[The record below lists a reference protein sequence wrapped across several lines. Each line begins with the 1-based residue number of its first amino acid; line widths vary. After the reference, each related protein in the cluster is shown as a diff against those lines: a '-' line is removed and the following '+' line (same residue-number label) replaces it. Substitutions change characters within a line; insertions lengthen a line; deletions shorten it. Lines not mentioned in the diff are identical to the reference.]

1 MRISGCVTRNDK
13 HNYNFSFLITHDSVF
28 RPNVRVLTEYTAE
41 EKDDLSCLSVINY
54 VVKSP

>member
-13 HNYNFSFLITHDSVF
+13 HNYNFSFLITHDFVF

-41 EKDDLSCLSVINY
+41 EKDQLSCL
-54 VVKSP
+54 